1 MENLEARYGQSRESL
16 ERLHDSPALLEG
28 RCAGRIGDQRKVLG
42 CRAGNLCENRGA
54 AMLKQI
60 TQEETNRRYIR
71 EQTSDRDTRCLRCY
85 YCCKIFEAD
94 DNDRHG
100 CPRCGREL
108 IEMGFLKVSD
118 DYDV

>member
-1 MENLEARYGQSRESL
+1 
-16 ERLHDSPALLEG
+16 
-28 RCAGRIGDQRKVLG
+28 
-42 CRAGNLCENRGA
+42 
-54 AMLKQI
+54 MLKQI
-60 TQEETNRRYIR
+60 TQEETNRRYVR
-71 EQTSDRDTRCLRCY
+71 KQTSDRDTRCLRCY

-118 DYDV
+118 DYGN